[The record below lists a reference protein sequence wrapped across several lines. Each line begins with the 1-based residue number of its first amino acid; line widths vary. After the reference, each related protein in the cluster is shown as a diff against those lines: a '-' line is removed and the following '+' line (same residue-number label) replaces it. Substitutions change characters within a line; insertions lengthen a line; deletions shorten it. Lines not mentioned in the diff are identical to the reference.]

1 MKKEL
6 KRLFGSGAFVA
17 IVAALVAVVTTAG
30 GAAAEPISIRFG
42 YPGVGADN
50 RPFANGDIVAVA
62 HAGHFIEDEF
72 ANDPDIKIE
81 WTFFRGAGPALNES
95 LASGHLD
102 FAAGLGDLP
111 AIVGR
116 SNGLL
121 TRYLLS
127 DKVRD
132 TIYLAVR
139 PESGI
144 NRIEDLANHRLSQF
158 KGTNMQLAAD
168 RVLAAHGLT
177 ERNAKF
183 INLDAGGALAALTT
197 GNIDGTFGS
206 VELLTLRD
214 RGIVKIA
221 YSTKAEAATFGRH
234 SAIYVTEAFEKA
246 HPELVQRVVNA
257 FVKAARFAADEANR
271 SAVFELWA
279 RSGFPIEVFAEDFND
294 ERLAN
299 RLTPVIDPYVV
310 SRYKDLAARVREY
323 GMIRKDVDVDSWF
336 EPKYLDAALKAQHL
350 EHFWPR
356 FDVDGKKVN
365 DGEVEKTQVGSR

>member
-1 MKKEL
+1 MKSWL
-6 KRLFGSGAFVA
+6 KRFWCLGAFAIIAAVA
-17 IVAALVAVVTTAG
+17 TIATAG
-30 GAAAEPISIRFG
+30 NVAAEPISIRLG

-62 HAGHFIEDEF
+62 HASRFLEDEF
-72 ANDPDIKIE
+72 ASDPDIKIE

-116 SNGLL
+116 SNGLR
-121 TRYLLS
+121 TRYLLT

-139 PESGI
+139 PQSGI
-144 NRIEDLANHRLSQF
+144 DRIEDLVNHRLSQF

-168 RVLAAHGLT
+168 RVLAAHGLS

-183 INLDAGGALAALTT
+183 INLDSGSALAALTS

-214 RGIVKIA
+214 RGIVNIA

-234 SAIYVTEAFEKA
+234 SAIYVTEAFEKQ

-271 SAVFELWA
+271 KAVFGLWA
-279 RSGFPIEVFAEDFND
+279 KSGFPAEVFAEDFSD

-299 RLTPVIDPYVV
+299 RLTPVIDAYVV
-310 SRYKDLAARVREY
+310 SRYKSLAAQVRDY
-323 GMIRKDVDVDSWF
+323 GMIRKDVDVESWF
-336 EPKYLDAALKAQHL
+336 EPKYLDAALKAQRL
-350 EHFWPR
+350 EHFWPG
-356 FDVDGKKVN
+356 FDADGKKIT
-365 DGEVEKTQVGSR
+365 DGEVERTQIGSK

>member
-1 MKKEL
+1 MTFQVPRIL
-6 KRLFGSGAFVA
+6 LGLMM
-17 IVAALVAVVTTAG
+17 AAGLAAAAA
-30 GAAAEPISIRFG
+30 GAAVAEPVTIRFG

-50 RPFANGDIVAVA
+50 RLFAHGDIVAVA

-72 ANDPDIKIE
+72 SGDPDVKIE
-81 WTFFRGAGPALNES
+81 WTFFRGAGPSLNES
-95 LASGHLD
+95 LAAGHLD

-116 SNGLL
+116 ANGLRTYFL
-121 TRYLLS
+121 MG

-139 PESGI
+139 PDSGI
-144 NRIEDLANHRLSQF
+144 NRLEDLVGHRLSQF

-168 RVLAAHGLT
+168 RVLAAHGLS

-183 INLDAGGALAALTT
+183 INLDVGGSLAALNS
-197 GNIDGTFGS
+197 GSIDGTFGS
-206 VELLTLRD
+206 IELLQLRD
-214 RGIVKIA
+214 RGIVKIP

-234 SAIYVTEAFEKA
+234 QSILVTEAFEKA

-257 FVKAARFAADEANR
+257 FVKAARFGADEANR
-271 SAVFELWA
+271 KAVFDFWA
-279 RSGFPIEVFAEDFND
+279 KTGFPVESFAEDFEN

-299 RLTPVIDPYVV
+299 RLTPVIDDYLVG
-310 SRYKDLAARVREY
+310 RYRDLAARVREY
-323 GMIRKDVDVDSWF
+323 GMIRKDVDIESWF
-336 EPKYLDAALKAQHL
+336 KPSYLDAALKAQHL

-356 FDVDGKKVN
+356 YDADGKKVA
-365 DGEVEKTQVGSR
+365 DGDVETTKLGAK

>member
-1 MKKEL
+1 MNSEL
-6 KRLFGSGAFVA
+6 KKSFGVGALL
-17 IVAALVAVVTTAG
+17 AAVAVFGLTAG
-30 GAAAEPISIRFG
+30 LDSAAAEPLTIRFG

-50 RPFANGDIVAVA
+50 RQFAAGDIVAVA
-62 HAGHFIEDEF
+62 HAGHYLDDEF
-72 ANDPDIKIE
+72 AKDPDIKIE

-116 SNGLL
+116 SNGLQ
-121 TRYLLS
+121 TRYLLT

-144 NRIEDLANHRLSQF
+144 NKLEDLVGHRLSQF
-158 KGTNMQLAAD
+158 KGTNLQLAAD
-168 RVLAAHGLT
+168 RVLAAHGLS

-183 INLDAGGALAALTT
+183 INLDTGGALAALTT

-214 RGIVKIA
+214 RGIAKIA
-221 YSTKAEAATFGRH
+221 YSTKAEASTFGRH
-234 SAIYVTEAFEKA
+234 SAVYVTDAFEKA
-246 HPELVQRVVNA
+246 HPDIVQRVVNV
-257 FVKAARFAADEANR
+257 FVKAARYAADEANR
-271 SAVFELWA
+271 KAVFDVWA
-279 RSGFPIEVFAEDFND
+279 NSGFPAQVFAEDFSD

-299 RLTPVIDPYVV
+299 RLTPLIDPYVV
-310 SRYKDLAARVREY
+310 SRYKELAARVREY
-323 GMIRKDVDVDSWF
+323 GLTRKDIDVESWF
-336 EPKYLDAALKAQHL
+336 EPKYLDAALKAQRL
-350 EHFWPR
+350 ETFWPR
-356 FDVDGKKVN
+356 FDADGKKIS
-365 DGEVEKTQVGSR
+365 DGEVERTQVGAR